1 MQRLSVIG
9 KLIEPQAF
17 RACVVSPL
25 LGHLY
30 ESLCSRVPNR
40 ELATVWG
47 GIASGY
53 AAVEVSKVKSAPAS
67 PNRGHFACLG
77 P

>member
-1 MQRLSVIG
+1 MQRLSVIW

-17 RACVVSPL
+17 RACVVSLL

-30 ESLCSRVPNR
+30 ESLCSRVSNR
-40 ELATVWG
+40 ELDTVRG

-53 AAVEVSKVKSAPAS
+53 AAVEISKVKSALPLRSVATS
-67 PNRGHFACLG
+67 LALG